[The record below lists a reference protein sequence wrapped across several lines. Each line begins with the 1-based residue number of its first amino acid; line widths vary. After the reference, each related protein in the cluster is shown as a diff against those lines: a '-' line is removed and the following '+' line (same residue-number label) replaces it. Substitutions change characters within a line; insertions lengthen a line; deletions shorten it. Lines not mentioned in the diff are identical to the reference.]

1 MPPCDSFMPWSD
13 PSSHPTAMVA
23 SSRDTAMALI
33 GDFGFLSLG
42 HLCQMQLVLGGN
54 KECAVAIVTRR
65 WDCVIV

>member
-1 MPPCDSFMPWSD
+1 MPPCDSFMPWSE

-42 HLCQMQLVLGGN
+42 HLCRTQLCWGKVGERG
-54 KECAVAIVTRR
+54 CHCDAGV
-65 WDCVIV
+65 